1 MTKNSYS
8 KAAIRA
14 RMDATGEPYSVAAR
28 ALKRELELIDPF
40 DGAKAD
46 FGELILFAER
56 LAVILSSGITFF
68 QAVRSIGSYTEDPV
82 LSEGIEF
89 LIDSAS
95 NGVGLAKAMRM
106 RPNAFRGIFPELIET
121 GVSYDSAMLSLA
133 KLYRVE
139 LEMEQRRFAQNPL

>member
-8 KAAIRA
+8 KALIRA

-28 ALKRELELIDPF
+28 ALKKELELLDPF

-46 FGELILFAER
+46 FGELILFTER
-56 LAVILSSGITFF
+56 LAVILESNLTFLR
-68 QAVRSIGSYTEDPV
+68 AVHMIRAYTEDPV
-82 LSEGIEF
+82 LAEGIEF
-89 LIDSAS
+89 LIESFDD
-95 NGVGLAKAMRM
+95 GHDVVKAMRM
-106 RPNAFRGIFPELIET
+106 RPNAFRGILPEIIES
-121 GVSYDSAMLSLA
+121 GVDLVPGMQSLA